1 MKIKR
6 FILVASAVV
15 AFIVINLVLFQVD
28 QTEYAVVTQ
37 FGRPVRAIQSPGLYW
52 KFPDPIQSVQRFDN
66 RLGVFLPNQAEF
78 LTKDKKNVI
87 TESYPAWKISDP
99 VQFLKTVKDTAAGRD
114 RLSDIVSSELGVA
127 FGQYDLSELVTIEP
141 GQMKLMEMMD
151 RVTRNAKEKV
161 KDYGID
167 LVDVRLKVLN
177 FPEKNKLSVFQ
188 RMRAERERIA
198 RKYRS
203 EGSEEASKIR
213 ARADM
218 EKKVILSIAYEK
230 AQALRGDGDAQ
241 AIKIYAD
248 AFQKDPEFYR
258 FLRSLEAYEK
268 FMDEKTTIILPTD
281 ADILKYFENR
291 LNGRGAKGGK

>member
-1 MKIKR
+1 MKSA
-6 FILVASAVV
+6 ILVGSAAVM
-15 AFIVINLVLFQVD
+15 FIMINLILFQVD

-52 KFPDPIQSVQRFDN
+52 KLPDPIQSVQRLDN
-66 RLGVFLPNQAEF
+66 RLAVFLPNQAEF

-87 TESYPAWKISDP
+87 TESYPAWKIDDP
-99 VQFLKTVKDTAAGRD
+99 VKFIKTVKDTAAGRD
-114 RLSDIVSSELGVA
+114 RLADIVSSELGVA
-127 FGQYDLSELVTIEP
+127 FGQYDLSDLVTTET
-141 GQMKLMEMMD
+141 GRMKLPEMMD
-151 RVTRNAKEKV
+151 RVARNAKDKV

-177 FPEKNKLSVFQ
+177 FPDKNKQSVFQ

-218 EKKVILSIAYEK
+218 EKKVILSQAYEK
-230 AQALRGDGDAQ
+230 SQGLRGDGDAQ

-268 FMDEKTTIILPTD
+268 FMDEKTTTILPTD

-291 LNGRGAKGGK
+291 PNGPRSKGGK